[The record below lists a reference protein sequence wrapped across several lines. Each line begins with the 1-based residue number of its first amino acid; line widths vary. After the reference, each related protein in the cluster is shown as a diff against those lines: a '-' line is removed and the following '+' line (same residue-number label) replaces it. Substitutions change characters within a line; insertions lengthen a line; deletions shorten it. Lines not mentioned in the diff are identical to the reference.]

1 MRVLLGAVVTMLITL
16 VRGRLHIG
24 LTAAGVLLVLL
35 SVMLQEL
42 SVGETVRSF
51 SAVSLAVHT
60 LVVDLTAF
68 TAALTL
74 SHTYLIGRAA
84 IPWLSRPVSRSL
96 FFASGVAA
104 VLLATLLAS
113 VFLAIPIALVTS
125 VYEGPVV
132 RVTAAALIG
141 GLEAVVVALLTV
153 SFRMRL
159 SVAMTLTLTTAIVL
173 LGRLDLLVTDMVNR
187 GIFGAGTLI
196 IRAVQSLVP
205 HLWLTDWT
213 TYALAPSRPLP
224 ALWEVFVHVALYAGA
239 VFCVGLV
246 WHRQAD
252 FAKDSH

>member
-1 MRVLLGAVVTMLITL
+1 MDLELQRGALYPWLTINGIESTVSSISCTTQMHINADIAYAIKMYFDVSKDMSLMRSGGAAVV
-16 VRGRLHIG
+16 
-24 LTAAGVLLVLL
+24 
-35 SVMLQEL
+35 
-42 SVGETVRSF
+42 
-51 SAVSLAVHT
+51 
-60 LVVDLTAF
+60 
-68 TAALTL
+68 
-74 SHTYLIGRAA
+74 
-84 IPWLSRPVSRSL
+84 
-96 FFASGVAA
+96 
-104 VLLATLLAS
+104 LATLLAS

-132 RVTAAALIG
+132 RVTAATLIG

-196 IRAVQSLVP
+196 IRAVQSIVP

-239 VFCVGLV
+239 IFCVGLV